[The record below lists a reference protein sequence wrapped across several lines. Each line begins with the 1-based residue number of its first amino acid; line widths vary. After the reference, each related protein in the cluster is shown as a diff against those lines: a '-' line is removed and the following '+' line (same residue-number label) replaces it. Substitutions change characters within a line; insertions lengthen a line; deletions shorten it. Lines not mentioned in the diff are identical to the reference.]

1 MYRHHSFEE
10 KLNIVTKIQ
19 HGIPLG
25 RLACEYNLDR
35 KMVREWLRKY
45 ELYGESGLQK
55 QGNVKATYEIKRE
68 AALLFLD
75 KGLPLSDIALRYGV
89 SRAQLRKWIKLYSN
103 GVLSQSVYRGR
114 PLKDM
119 GRSKKKEPVSEL
131 DKLQAE
137 NARLKAELA
146 LLKKVRALVE
156 ERETRERMSGRKPSK
171 Y

>member
-10 KLNIVTKIQ
+10 KLKIVTKIQ

-25 RLACEYNLDR
+25 RLAFEYNLDR

-68 AALLFLD
+68 AALLFLE
-75 KGLPLSDIALRYGV
+75 KGLPLSDIVLRYGV

-103 GVLSQSVYRGR
+103 GVLAQSVYRGR
-114 PLKDM
+114 PLKDI
-119 GRSKKKEPVSEL
+119 GKSSVSCPL
-131 DKLQAE
+131 
-137 NARLKAELA
+137 
-146 LLKKVRALVE
+146 
-156 ERETRERMSGRKPSK
+156 KPSDSAPLC
-171 Y
+171 

>member
-10 KLNIVTKIQ
+10 KLKIVTKIQ

-25 RLACEYNLDR
+25 RLAFEYNLDR

-68 AALLFLD
+68 AALLFLE
-75 KGLPLSDIALRYGV
+75 KGLPLSDIVLRYGV

-103 GVLSQSVYRGR
+103 GVLAQSVYRGR

-119 GRSKKKEPVSEL
+119 GRS
-131 DKLQAE
+131 
-137 NARLKAELA
+137 
-146 LLKKVRALVE
+146 
-156 ERETRERMSGRKPSK
+156 
-171 Y
+171 